1 MNGTIFQYLNIESLA
16 KFYAATMTLGHVY
29 FDKIDIQVHRHKHEA
44 LVANFDA
51 EVERLCQFLGLEI
64 DENMRNFVET
74 AMGRDIRT
82 PSAKQ
87 VRRGLN
93 ASGVAYWRNYER
105 HLAPILPVLQP
116 WVEKFG
122 YA

>member
-1 MNGTIFQYLNIESLA
+1 M
-16 KFYAATMTLGHVY
+16 
-29 FDKIDIQVHRHKHEA
+29 
-44 LVANFDA
+44 
-51 EVERLCQFLGLEI
+51 

-87 VRRGLN
+87 VLVGLN
-93 ASGVAYWRNYER
+93 ASGVGYWRNYER
-105 HLAPILPVLQP
+105 HLAPALPILQP
-116 WVEKFG
+116 WVEAFG